1 MCHHPRVLRRGFTA
15 IRILAAAAVL
25 ALPAAA
31 FAANDPRRSE
41 QGNLNLVES
50 DPAHAASSTGRG
62 AIVAIIDTGVKRSH
76 PDLQGGRV
84 LAGYDFVQGDGD
96 PQDGDGHGTHVLGIA
111 GATEDNGVGVASVA
125 PGASLLPVRVLDD
138 DGVGF
143 VDDVARGID
152 YAVAQGAHVINLS
165 LGSEIP
171 LIGAIGGGEYDD
183 AIRRALAAGR
193 VVVASSGNNGTP
205 ACEQP
210 SAEDGLICV
219 GAVNDSGMKSS
230 FSSFGSGLAISAPGS
245 NVLSTFKDDGY
256 TRISGT
262 SQAAPHVSGVAAL
275 LVAKGLRGQAVA
287 NRLLDTARDAGSA
300 GSDPVY
306 GAGIVNARQAVAGF
320 PPDGAGGSPG
330 GGGSAAQIK
339 LRSPDRIRRILRR
352 GVRVRCLAPGSGRC
366 RVASSRRG
374 RRLAYGTRRLAV
386 GKSAV
391 TTARLNRRG
400 RALLRSALRHGK
412 PITLRVRVT
421 LPGSRPLVRFLK
433 LRP

>member
-1 MCHHPRVLRRGFTA
+1 M
-15 IRILAAAAVL
+15 VL

-31 FAANDPRRSE
+31 VAANDPLRSG
-41 QGNLNLVES
+41 QPNLTLVES
-50 DPAHAASSTGRG
+50 DAAHAGGSTGRG
-62 AIVAIIDTGVKRSH
+62 ALVAIIDTGVKRSH

-84 LAGYDFVQGDGD
+84 LAGYDFVQSDGD

-111 GATEDNGVGVASVA
+111 GATEGNAVGVASVA

-143 VDDVARGID
+143 VDDVAKGID

-171 LIGAIGGGEYDD
+171 LIGAIGGDEYDG

-193 VVVASSGNNGTP
+193 VVVASSGNNSVP

-210 SAEDGLICV
+210 AAEDGLICV
-219 GAVNDSGMKSS
+219 GAVNDSGIKSS
-230 FSSFGSGLAISAPGS
+230 FSSFGAGLAITAPGS

-262 SQAAPHVSGVAAL
+262 SQAAPHVAGVAAL

-287 NRLLDTARDAGSA
+287 NRLLATARDAGSPGA
-300 GSDPVY
+300 DSMY

-320 PPDGAGGSPG
+320 PPDGVGGPLAGSGTG
-330 GGGSAAQIK
+330 GTSAARIK

-366 RVASSRRG
+366 RVAASRRG

-391 TTARLNRRG
+391 TTAKLNRPG
-400 RALLRSALRHGK
+400 RALLRSALRRRK